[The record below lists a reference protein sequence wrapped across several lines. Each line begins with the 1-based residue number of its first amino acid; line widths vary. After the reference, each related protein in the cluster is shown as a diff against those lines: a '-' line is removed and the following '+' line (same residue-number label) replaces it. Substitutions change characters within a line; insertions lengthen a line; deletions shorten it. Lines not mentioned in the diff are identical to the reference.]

1 MSLKL
6 VELSRFLLYNEL
18 IMLKVSKVVFFM
30 LHFLE
35 NNILKIAVDTHGAEL
50 SSIFNKNENKEMLW
64 QGDPQFWGRKSP
76 VLFPVVGKYKNGKTT
91 YERKEYQSGQHGF
104 ARDSE
109 FTLIEKTENKLSFE
123 LLSNEETL
131 KQYPF
136 KFRLV
141 CSFELNN
148 DRIIVGWNVEN
159 IDDKKIYFSIGAHP
173 AFYCRKGETILAMN
187 SENIKYNLIN
197 SNGLYTTPKYDVEN
211 DFVLHD
217 KVFDNDA
224 LIIEN
229 SDISEVSLIDNG
241 KKYLTVKF
249 DAPLFGIWSPTKKNA
264 PFVCIEPW
272 FGRCD
277 AEDFDGD
284 ITEREWSNS
293 LKIGEKWYKE
303 YEIIIHE

>member
-1 MSLKL
+1 
-6 VELSRFLLYNEL
+6 
-18 IMLKVSKVVFFM
+18 M
-30 LHFLE
+30 LHYLE
-35 NNILKIAVDTHGAEL
+35 NDILKITVDTHGAEL
-50 SSIFNKNENKEMLW
+50 SSIYRKDERREMLW
-64 QGDPQFWGRKSP
+64 QGDPEFWGRRSP

-91 YERKEYQSGQHGF
+91 YEGKEYFSGQHGF

-109 FTLIEKTENKLSFE
+109 FTLVEKTESKLSFE

-136 KFRLV
+136 RFRLV

-148 DRIIVGWNVEN
+148 DKIIVGWNVEN
-159 IDDKKIYFSIGAHP
+159 IDEKTIYFSIGAHP
-173 AFYCRKGETILAMN
+173 AFYCRKGETVLTMN
-187 SENIKYNLIN
+187 GKNIKYSLIN
-197 SNGLYTTPKYDVEN
+197 SNGLYTPKKYDVEN
-211 DFVLHD
+211 SFVLHD
-217 KVFDNDA
+217 NIFDNDA

-229 SDISEVSLIDNG
+229 SGVNEISLINND

-272 FGRCD
+272 YGRCD
-277 AEDFDGD
+277 AEDFEGD
-284 ITEREWSNS
+284 ITEREWGNS
-293 LKIGEKWYKE
+293 LEVGETWYKE

>member
-1 MSLKL
+1 
-6 VELSRFLLYNEL
+6 
-18 IMLKVSKVVFFM
+18 M
-30 LHFLE
+30 LHYLE
-35 NNILKIAVDTHGAEL
+35 NDILKITVDTHGAEL
-50 SSIFNKNENKEMLW
+50 SSIYRKDERREMLW
-64 QGDPQFWGRKSP
+64 QGDPEFWGRRSP

-91 YERKEYQSGQHGF
+91 YEGKEYFSGQHGF

-109 FTLIEKTENKLSFE
+109 FTLVEKTETKISFE
-123 LLSNEETL
+123 LSSNEETL

-136 KFRLV
+136 RFRLV

-173 AFYCRKGETILAMN
+173 AFYCEKDKTVLTMN
-187 SENIKYNLIN
+187 SKNIKYSLIN
-197 SNGLYTTPKYDVEN
+197 SNGLYTPQKYDVEN
-211 DFVLHD
+211 SFVLHD
-217 KVFDNDA
+217 NIFDNDA

-229 SDISEVSLIDNG
+229 SGVNEISLINND
-241 KKYLTVKF
+241 KKYLTVKI

-272 FGRCD
+272 YGRCD
-277 AEDFDGD
+277 AEVFNGD
-284 ITEREWSNS
+284 ITEREWGNS
-293 LKIGEKWYKE
+293 LEVGENWYKE